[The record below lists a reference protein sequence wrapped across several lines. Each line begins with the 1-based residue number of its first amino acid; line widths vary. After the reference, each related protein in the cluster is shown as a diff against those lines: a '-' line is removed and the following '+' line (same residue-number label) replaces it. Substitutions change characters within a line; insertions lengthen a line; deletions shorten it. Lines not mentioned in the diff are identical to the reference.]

1 MLDVLVDSTVTNM
14 GRVLIFE
21 VVYDSFDVF
30 IICTYV
36 LSNNLFKM

>member
-1 MLDVLVDSTVTNM
+1 MLHVLVDSTVTNM

-21 VVYDSFDVF
+21 VVYNSFDVF

-36 LSNNLFKM
+36 LSNKLFKM